1 MSRKPHSTDAP
12 AAEDPSP
19 DSGAPGNAA
28 PETGAPDRAAVL
40 AAAEER
46 YRVAGWGHGFFSVNP
61 SGHLQVHPAGRGTP
75 SIDLKELVD
84 ELAERG
90 IGLPLLLRFSEVI
103 QARVQELNEAFRR
116 AIAEYDYRSPY
127 RGVYPIKVN
136 QDRYLVE
143 RLVEYGRPYHLGLE
157 AGSKPELLAVMA
169 MLDDPDALIICNG
182 YKDEEYVE
190 TALLATKLGR
200 HVILVAEKRSE
211 LRLIAELAAKTG
223 VRPHVGARARL
234 ATPGAGHWQESGGE
248 RSKFGLSSRDLVW
261 AVDFLRGEDL
271 LDCFELLHFHIGSQI
286 PTIRSVKDALRE
298 AVRVYVDL
306 VKLGAPLGH
315 LDVGGGLGVDYD
327 GSGSEFPSS
336 LNYSLQEYANDV
348 VYGVKEIC
356 DPAAVPHPVLVS
368 ESGRATV
375 AHHAALVVDVLDVS
389 QASLAGQP
397 EAPPEDAEGP
407 LKQLFLTYQEIGKGS
422 LLEAF
427 HDAAAYRDQCLSL
440 FHLGHLSLAHR
451 GLAEEIFQAACTRI
465 LELSRRLQAVP
476 EELAGLEHDLA
487 DTYYC
492 NFSVFQSIPDSWA
505 IDQVFPVMPIHR
517 LDEEPSRH
525 GVLVDITCDSDGKID
540 RFIDAESGG
549 PKPILELHPFDGEP
563 YYLGFFLVG
572 AYQEILGDLHNLFG
586 DTNMVT
592 VSLDPEEG
600 YHIDGVVEG
609 DTVTDV
615 LRYVRYSRRDLI
627 GRVRRAAEAALKAK
641 RLTLKESKALLEAY
655 EAGLSGYTYLE
666 SE

>member
-1 MSRKPHSTDAP
+1 MSRAEQPPSAPSADPSSDP
-12 AAEDPSP
+12 AAGDAS
-19 DSGAPGNAA
+19 S
-28 PETGAPDRAAVL
+28 L
-40 AAAEER
+40 IAAAGER
-46 YRVAGWGHGFFSVNP
+46 YNVGGWGHGFFSVNP
-61 SGHLQVHPAGRGTP
+61 AGHMQVHPGGPGTP
-75 SIDLKELVD
+75 AIDLKELVD

-103 QARVQELNEAFRR
+103 QARVQELNEAFRH
-116 AIAEYDYRSPY
+116 AIAEYDYGAPY

-136 QDRYLVE
+136 QDRFLVE

-169 MLDDPDALIICNG
+169 MLDDEEALIVCNG

-190 TALLATKLGR
+190 TALLACKLGR
-200 HVILVAEKRSE
+200 RVMLVAEKRSE
-211 LRLIAELAAKTG
+211 LRLIAEIAERTG
-223 VRPHVGARARL
+223 VRPRIGARARL
-234 ATPGAGHWQESGGE
+234 ATPGSGHWQESGGE
-248 RSKFGLSSRDLVW
+248 RSKFGLSARDLVW
-261 AVDFLRGEDL
+261 AVDFLRQRQL
-271 LDCFELLHFHIGSQI
+271 LDCFQLLHFHIGSQI

-306 VKLGAPLGH
+306 VKLGAPLGY

-327 GSGSEFPSS
+327 GSGSDFPSS

-356 DPAAVPHPVLVS
+356 DPQQVPHPILVS

-389 QASLAGQP
+389 ELSVARPP
-397 EAPPEDAEGP
+397 EGPPEDAEEP
-407 LKQLFLTYQEIGKGS
+407 LKQLFLTCQEIGKGS
-422 LLEAF
+422 LLEAY
-427 HDAAAYRDQCLSL
+427 HDASAYRDQCLSL

-451 GLAEEIFQAACTRI
+451 GLAEEIYQAACTRI
-465 LELSRRLQAVP
+465 LELSRQLAAVP
-476 EELAGLEHDLA
+476 EELAGLEHALA

-517 LDEEPSRH
+517 LDEAPSRH

-540 RFIDAESGG
+540 RFIDVGG
-549 PKPILELHPFDGEP
+549 TKPVLALHPFDGEP
-563 YYLGFFLVG
+563 YYLGVFLVG

-627 GRVRRAAEAALKAK
+627 GRVRRATEAALKAK
-641 RLTLKESKALLEAY
+641 RMTLKESKALLEAY
-655 EAGLSGYTYLE
+655 ERGLSGYTYLE